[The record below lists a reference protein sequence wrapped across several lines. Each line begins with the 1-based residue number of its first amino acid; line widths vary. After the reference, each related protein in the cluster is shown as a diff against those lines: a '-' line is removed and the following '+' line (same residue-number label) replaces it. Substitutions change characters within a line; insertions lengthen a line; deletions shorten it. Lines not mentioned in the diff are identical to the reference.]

1 MLKEKLEE
9 IGVEVKVETFEV
21 GQGIAALGDDPFV
34 SCNKVAQN
42 VLSTLCLCIHT

>member
-1 MLKEKLEE
+1 MLKTKLEE

-34 SCNKVAQN
+34 S
-42 VLSTLCLCIHT
+42 